1 MAIPLIPILAG
12 AGIGAGGAILGGLFG
27 KKDEQAQTLSEG
39 YSPTTIDIYSP
50 QITDARQDSRAFV
63 YQPVVQIESAG
74 AVAQPRASIEQEMTS
89 RQTPTQEVAPIVER
103 VIVQEAS
110 GAGIDN
116 RTLIIGAVVLGAVLL
131 VPQLTK

>member
-1 MAIPLIPILAG
+1 MALPLIPILAG
-12 AGIGAGGAILGGLFG
+12 AGIGAGGFALGSLFG
-27 KKDEQAQTLSEG
+27 KKDEQAPTLSEG
-39 YSPTTIDIYSP
+39 YAPTTIDIYSP

-74 AVAQPRASIEQEMTS
+74 AVAQPRASIEQDLTS
-89 RQTPTQEVAPIVER
+89 RTQPAQSVSPVVER
-103 VIVQEAS
+103 VITQETT

-116 RTLIIGAVVLGAVLL
+116 RTLIIGAVILGAVLL